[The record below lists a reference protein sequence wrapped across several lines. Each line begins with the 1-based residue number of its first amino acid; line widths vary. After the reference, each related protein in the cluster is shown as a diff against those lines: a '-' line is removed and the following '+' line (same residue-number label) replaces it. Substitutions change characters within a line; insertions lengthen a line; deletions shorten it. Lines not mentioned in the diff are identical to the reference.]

1 MYLSP
6 LTGGMTVSLMI
17 IIRYLAREI
26 FTTLLAVTLVMML
39 IMISSWIIRLLGP
52 VAAGKETLGL
62 AFWMLIYRLPYFFE
76 MILPLAL
83 LISILL
89 AYGRM
94 HGDNEM
100 TIFIATGTSENRLLG
115 YTLLIA
121 GFIALVVAF
130 STLYLSP
137 WGAQQ
142 REKVYALEDKV
153 SKFDLLTPGRF
164 QSYGNDKRVTYAEG
178 VSDDKKELQ
187 QVFIADEQSIILA
200 QKGQRIFNPET
211 GSAFLELQQGRQ
223 YKFSQDSL
231 ALESMSFD
239 TYGVRLPKPPEYTRS
254 KRKEAIAT
262 LNLLKSDDADHKS
275 QLYWR
280 ISLII
285 MVPIT
290 ALLAFPLSRVRPR
303 QGRYAKLLPAFLL
316 FMVYVSSLISMIN
329 MVSKSQITS
338 PTLIIGLHLFYL
350 SLSLILIYWQNL
362 KALFRRTA

>member
-1 MYLSP
+1 
-6 LTGGMTVSLMI
+6 MI
-17 IIRYLAREI
+17 IFRYLAREV
-26 FTTLLAVTLVMML
+26 FTTLAAVSLVMML
-39 IMISSWIIRLLGP
+39 IMISSWVIRLLRP
-52 VAAGKETLGL
+52 VAAGEESLEL
-62 AFWMLIYRLPYFFE
+62 VFWFLVYGLPYFIE

-100 TIFIATGTSENRLLG
+100 SIFIATGTSENRLLG

-121 GFIALVVAF
+121 GFIMLLEAF
-130 STLYLSP
+130 SSLYLSP

-142 REKVYALEDKV
+142 REKIYALEDKV
-153 SKFDLLTPGRF
+153 SKFDLLTPRRF
-164 QSYGNDKRVTYAEG
+164 QSYGSDKRVTYAEG
-178 VSDDKKELQ
+178 ISDDKKELQ

-200 QKGQRIFNPET
+200 KKGQRIINPDT
-211 GSAFLELQQGRQ
+211 GSAFLELKQGRQ
-223 YKFSQDSL
+223 YQFSQDSI

-239 TYGVRLPKPPEYTRS
+239 TYGVRLPKPPEYTRG

-262 LNLLKSDDADHKS
+262 LDLLKSDDADHKS

-316 FMVYVSSLISMIN
+316 FMVYISGLISMIN
-329 MVSKSQITS
+329 MVAQSQLNS
-338 PTLIIGLHLFYL
+338 PILIICLHLFYL
-350 SLSLILIYWQNL
+350 CLALILIYWQNL
-362 KALFRRTA
+362 QAFFRKTA